1 MRIINDLREQI
12 DNPTIILKNKYGN
25 ELELTPDEVRVINTI
40 MKYTHDYSEYDKQ
53 LYRTIHYKST
63 YYMEST
69 LPLYYESKMNRDDF
83 IRAFYHLL
91 LNGIVE
97 KVFSYDK
104 KSKKYLFRIP
114 VEKKEHYRRKNQYFD
129 DLYLKQKE
137 EAYNRWMNS

>member
-1 MRIINDLREQI
+1 MRITNDLREEI
-12 DNPTIILKNKYGN
+12 NTTSITLKNKYGK

-40 MKYTHDYSEYDKQ
+40 MKYTHDYFEYDKE
-53 LYRTIHYKST
+53 LGERIYYKST

-69 LPLYYESKMNRDDF
+69 LPLYYESRMFKDDF
-83 IRAFYHLL
+83 IKAFYHLL

-97 KVFSYDK
+97 KIFSYDEN
-104 KSKKYLFRIP
+104 SKKYLFRIP